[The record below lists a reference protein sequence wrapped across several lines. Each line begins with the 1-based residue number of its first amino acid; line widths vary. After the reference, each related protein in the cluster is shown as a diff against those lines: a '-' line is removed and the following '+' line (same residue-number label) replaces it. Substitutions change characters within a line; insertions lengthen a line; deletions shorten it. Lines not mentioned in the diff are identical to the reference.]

1 LKSSAQNPRI
11 QQKPDMGLAIHC
23 GLSLPG
29 DVKTARRAIKKLRD
43 TACGPGYQAVSPIVE
58 LEEEAAVIVP
68 KSGDPHLFLK
78 LIATFAGTLKNRA
91 EGEGAFAPEIQKF
104 ANFGH
109 LGAKGA
115 SRHSKMAAGLV
126 GITKRLGQSGHV

>member
-1 LKSSAQNPRI
+1 
-11 QQKPDMGLAIHC
+11 MGLAIHY

-43 TACGPGYQAVSPIVE
+43 TACGPGYQSASPIVE
-58 LEEEAAVIVP
+58 FEEEAAVIVP
-68 KSGDPHLFLK
+68 KSGDTHLFLK
-78 LIATFAGTLKNRA
+78 LIATLAGALKNCA

-104 ANFGH
+104 ANFGQ
-109 LGAKGA
+109 LRAKGA
-115 SRHSKMAAGLV
+115 GRHSKMAAGLV